1 MCPGHET
8 NGEFAGDSQLLLP
21 ASLSAGTPV
30 STATAVSAR
39 MCRTSCSGQSAPPG
53 GAATRAAPCGP
64 IRFLMNEHYTKEE
77 LDQYRNG
84 GMSILQKIGCST
96 HLKNCP
102 ACAKLLEELNADDQ
116 LLRDLRGS
124 VELYQQLARKTNTR
138 PAPKTT

>member
-1 MCPGHET
+1 
-8 NGEFAGDSQLLLP
+8 
-21 ASLSAGTPV
+21 
-30 STATAVSAR
+30 
-39 MCRTSCSGQSAPPG
+39 
-53 GAATRAAPCGP
+53 
-64 IRFLMNEHYTKEE
+64 MNEHYTKEE

-84 GMSILQKIGCST
+84 GMSILRKIGCST